1 MQTDWIEPPD
11 DLSLTSHQVDIWR
24 VSLDKLPDSVQWAE
38 ATLSADEVQRAA
50 RFRFEADRRR
60 FLISH
65 ASLRDILARYLL
77 QPPQEV
83 QFGAG
88 EHGKPILLSD
98 SQLDFNLSHSGDFAL
113 IGVAS
118 GRKVGVDAE
127 RFRHDMEHERI
138 ARRFFSENENAELKR
153 LPDEQKIDGFFT
165 CWTRK
170 EAYIKAH
177 GLGLSL
183 PLDSFDVSLI
193 PHKPALLLATRPEPH
208 EASRWTLLSLDVH
221 PGYAGAV
228 AVEGQE
234 MEFRLWEWAPIR

>member
-1 MQTDWIEPPD
+1 MQTDWLEPPD
-11 DLSLTSHQVDIWR
+11 DLRLTSHQVDIWR

-38 ATLSADEVQRAA
+38 STLSADEVQRAA

-65 ASLRDILARYLL
+65 ASLRDILARHLR

-83 QFGAG
+83 QFGVG

-118 GRKVGVDAE
+118 GRKVGVDVE
-127 RFRHDMEHERI
+127 KFRHDMEQERI
-138 ARRFFSENENAELKR
+138 ARRFFSENENAELKS
-153 LPDEQKIDGFFT
+153 LPDKQKIDGFFT

-183 PLDSFDVSLI
+183 PLNSFDVSLT
-193 PHKPALLLATRPEPH
+193 PHKPALLLATRPDPH

-221 PGYAGAV
+221 PGYTGAV
-228 AVEGQE
+228 AVEGRG
-234 MEFRLWEWAPIR
+234 MEFRHWEWTPIP